1 MHFAGLSYI
10 ILWMQTSP
18 GRSTFFHAGNNQIHS
33 VDVDIIAETVRD
45 CDCARISVV
54 MWWWRRRRMPHTDMA
69 IWKKANAIGIE
80 EKKGQK
86 YHGPGTVNG
95 SYDANVK
102 RSSASTFHRNRKATH
117 NNTIQWY
124 DFEPFGFLYC
134 NFFYH
139 KYIWCFRIV
148 FILFDYTQT
157 DQFCALEN
165 IFALIAVKCLS
176 HFYRHW

>member
-1 MHFAGLSYI
+1 MS
-10 ILWMQTSP
+10 ILLQK
-18 GRSTFFHAGNNQIHS
+18 RC
-33 VDVDIIAETVRD
+33 ETVT
-45 CDCARISVV
+45 ARESV
-54 MWWWRRRRMPHTDMA
+54 WWCGDDDEEGCRTS
-69 IWKKANAIGIE
+69 IWQFEKKANAIGIE